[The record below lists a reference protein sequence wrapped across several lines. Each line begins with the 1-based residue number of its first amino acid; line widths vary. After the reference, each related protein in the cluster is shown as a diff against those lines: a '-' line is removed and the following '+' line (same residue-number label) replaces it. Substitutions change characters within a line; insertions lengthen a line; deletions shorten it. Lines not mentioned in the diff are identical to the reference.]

1 MKTNCI
7 QNMKETLRGITNGVK
22 NMYNNVEKF
31 VLAGVIL
38 SIGFLFFL
46 MDQSNEV
53 ELSDNISE
61 SFSNEGTVDVEI
73 TSNVNNTN
81 VGNSVKDEAM
91 TTETVPTFH
100 DNVEALDVIETT
112 PVPSFNEAFL
122 AARNELG
129 PGQTFEWNGNLYS
142 TNYVDEVFE
151 VLQSEVAVEDIL
163 IDETKPQLSQVE
175 NDENLA
181 YSNSK

>member
-1 MKTNCI
+1 M
-7 QNMKETLRGITNGVK
+7 ELK

-38 SIGFLFFL
+38 CIGSLFFL
-46 MDQSNEV
+46 MDQSEEV

-73 TSNVNNTN
+73 TSLVNNTN
-81 VGNSVKDEAM
+81 MGNSVNDEAM
-91 TTETVPTFH
+91 ATETVPTSS
-100 DNVEALDVIETT
+100 DDVESIEVIETT
-112 PVPSFNEAFL
+112 PVPSFNDAFL

-129 PGQTFEWNGNLYS
+129 PGNTFEWNGNLYS
-142 TNYVDEVFE
+142 TNYADEVFE

-163 IDETKPQLSQVE
+163 IDETEPQLSQVE
-175 NDENLA
+175 DDESLA

>member
-1 MKTNCI
+1 M
-7 QNMKETLRGITNGVK
+7 ELK

-38 SIGFLFFL
+38 CIGSLFFL
-46 MDQSNEV
+46 MDQSEEV

-73 TSNVNNTN
+73 TSNVNNAN
-81 VGNSVKDEAM
+81 MGNSVNDEAM
-91 TTETVPTFH
+91 ATETVPTFS
-100 DNVEALDVIETT
+100 DNVESIEVIETT

-129 PGQTFEWNGNLYS
+129 PGNTFEWNGNLYS
-142 TNYVDEVFE
+142 TNYADEVFE

-163 IDETKPQLSQVE
+163 IDETEPQLSQV
-175 NDENLA
+175 DEDESLA

>member
-1 MKTNCI
+1 M
-7 QNMKETLRGITNGVK
+7 ELK

-38 SIGFLFFL
+38 CIGSLFFL
-46 MDQSNEV
+46 MDQSEEV

-73 TSNVNNTN
+73 TSLVNNTN
-81 VGNSVKDEAM
+81 MGNSVNDEAM
-91 TTETVPTFH
+91 ATETVPTFH
-100 DNVEALDVIETT
+100 NNVESLDVIETT
-112 PVPSFNEAFL
+112 PVPSFNDAFL

-129 PGQTFEWNGNLYS
+129 PGNTFEWNGNLYS
-142 TNYVDEVFE
+142 TNYADEVFE

-163 IDETKPQLSQVE
+163 IDETEPQLSQI
-175 NDENLA
+175 DEDESLA
-181 YSNSK
+181 YNNDK

>member
-1 MKTNCI
+1 M
-7 QNMKETLRGITNGVK
+7 EFK
-22 NMYNNVEKF
+22 NMYNKVEKV
-31 VLAGVIL
+31 VLAGVL
-38 SIGFLFFL
+38 LCIGSLFFL
-46 MDQSNEV
+46 MDQSEEV

-73 TSNVNNTN
+73 TSLVNNTN
-81 VGNSVKDEAM
+81 MGNSVNDEAM
-91 TTETVPTFH
+91 ATETVPTFS
-100 DNVEALDVIETT
+100 DNVESIEVIETT

-129 PGQTFEWNGNLYS
+129 PGNTFEWNGNLYS
-142 TNYVDEVFE
+142 TNYADEVFE

-163 IDETKPQLSQVE
+163 IDETEPQLSQV
-175 NDENLA
+175 DEDESLA

>member
-1 MKTNCI
+1 M
-7 QNMKETLRGITNGVK
+7 ELK

-38 SIGFLFFL
+38 CIGSLFFL
-46 MDQSNEV
+46 MDQSEEV

-73 TSNVNNTN
+73 TSLVNNTN
-81 VGNSVKDEAM
+81 MGNSVNDEAM
-91 TTETVPTFH
+91 TTETVPTFS
-100 DNVEALDVIETT
+100 DGIESLDVIETT
-112 PVPSFNEAFL
+112 PVPSFNDAFL

-129 PGQTFEWNGNLYS
+129 PGNTFEWNGNLYS
-142 TNYVDEVFE
+142 TNYADEVFE

-163 IDETKPQLSQVE
+163 IDETEPQLSQV
-175 NDENLA
+175 DEDESLA

>member
-1 MKTNCI
+1 M
-7 QNMKETLRGITNGVK
+7 ELK

-38 SIGFLFFL
+38 CIGSLFFL
-46 MDQSNEV
+46 MDQSEEV

-73 TSNVNNTN
+73 TSLVNNTN
-81 VGNSVKDEAM
+81 MGNSVNDEAM
-91 TTETVPTFH
+91 ATETVPTFH
-100 DNVEALDVIETT
+100 DNVESLEVIETT
-112 PVPSFNEAFL
+112 SVPSFNDAFL

-129 PGQTFEWNGNLYS
+129 PGNTFEWNGNLYS
-142 TNYVDEVFE
+142 TNYANEVFE

-163 IDETKPQLSQVE
+163 IDETEPQLSQI
-175 NDENLA
+175 DEDESLA
-181 YSNSK
+181 YNKDK

>member
-1 MKTNCI
+1 M
-7 QNMKETLRGITNGVK
+7 EFK

-38 SIGFLFFL
+38 CIGSLFFL
-46 MDQSNEV
+46 MDQSEEV

-73 TSNVNNTN
+73 TSLVNNTN
-81 VGNSVKDEAM
+81 MGNSVNDEAM
-91 TTETVPTFH
+91 ATETVPTFI
-100 DNVEALDVIETT
+100 DNVESLEVIETT
-112 PVPSFNEAFL
+112 PVPSFNDAFL
-122 AARNELG
+122 DARTELG
-129 PGQTFEWNGNLYS
+129 PGNTFEWNGNLYS
-142 TNYVDEVFE
+142 TNSADEVFE

-163 IDETKPQLSQVE
+163 IDETEPQLSQV
-175 NDENLA
+175 DEDESLA